1 MLSTST
7 EPRTAGRR
15 TLTPRLAYA
24 HVAAVIGLALF
35 ASGTPSA
42 LYGTYRELWGFSPL
56 VLTLVYSVYAFG
68 VLAAL
73 LLAGRLSD
81 EVGRRPVLLVALGTL
96 LAATAVF
103 MFADN
108 GRKALIALVACL
120 VAVPAFC
127 VGLPALA
134 LAGVFKEAPVNG
146 TLTMAESPGGRYVV
160 VKSTFDTDAGRET
173 RLYVRTDSLFLGREA
188 PTPLARCAADPFDEG
203 LPPEAVR
210 FTSETTVAV
219 PVQGEEDTTVVRFD
233 PDTLVPERTVNMCAS
248 N

>member
-1 MLSTST
+1 MARMANALRLLPSRRPLSII
-7 EPRTAGRR
+7 
-15 TLTPRLAYA
+15 LI
-24 HVAAVIGLALF
+24 VFAAIMVVLVGLALWNPWRL
-35 ASGTPSA
+35 TI
-42 LYGTYRELWGFSPL
+42 LYPL
-56 VLTLVYSVYAFG
+56 GHQSVAIGVLTLAGAF
-68 VLAAL
+68 
-73 LLAGRLSD
+73 
-81 EVGRRPVLLVALGTL
+81 
-96 LAATAVF
+96 LAATAVL

-146 TLTMAESPGGRYVV
+146 TLTMAASPGGRYVV
-160 VKSTFDTDAGRET
+160 VKSAFDSAAGRQT
-173 RLYVRTDSLFLGREA
+173 RLYVRTDSLFFGREA
-188 PTPLARCAADPFDEG
+188 PTPLAVCEADPFDQG

-219 PVQGEEDTTVVRFD
+219 PVQGEQDTTVVRFD
-233 PDTLVPERTVNMCAS
+233 PDTLVPERTVHMCAS